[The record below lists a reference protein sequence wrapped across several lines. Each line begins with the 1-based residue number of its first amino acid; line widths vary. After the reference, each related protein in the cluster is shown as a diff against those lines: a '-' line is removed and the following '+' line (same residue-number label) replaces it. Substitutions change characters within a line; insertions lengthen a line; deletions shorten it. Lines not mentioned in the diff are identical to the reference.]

1 MNFKQILTAICY
13 SGVLAIS
20 MYAGIQN
27 WALAD
32 STQINVTTQTTI
44 INLSSDELQESY
56 VLKISGSRYNSQ
68 LTGNIKLNGLIIAK
82 LTDNS
87 TQINLSPLL
96 NKGKN
101 TINIIG
107 NYTPIT
113 SAFKVELI
121 GVNTQVTQE
130 NTGNGNIE
138 NTLIVYVE

>member
-1 MNFKQILTAICY
+1 MNLKQILTAIYY
-13 SGVLAIS
+13 SGVVAIS
-20 MYAGIQN
+20 MYTGVQN
-27 WALAD
+27 WALAAP
-32 STQINVTTQTTI
+32 TQLNVTTQTTV
-44 INLSSDELQESY
+44 INLSSDELKESY

-101 TINIIG
+101 TVDIIG

-113 SAFKVELI
+113 SIFKVELI